1 VNNFAHTI
9 DRFEPL
15 LLAVFVPIALL
26 GWLYGFVAKA
36 GTRRRLMAWE
46 PIDQDARFVLGLG
59 VFGAVLGG
67 MFMVGSYVNTATLDE
82 TSSRL
87 SAKIERVNVDGK
99 LFEKGDDLVR
109 ALKQM
114 SNTGAHHSSPEQTF
128 EIILSTQS
136 GPINFVLRRDSRNPH
151 EYWVFYDG
159 FRSTQTWNAA
169 RIFTDVLDSR

>member
-15 LLAVFVPIALL
+15 LLAVFVPVALL
-26 GWLYGFVAKA
+26 GWFYGFVAKA

-59 VFGAVLGG
+59 VFGAILGG
-67 MFMVGSYVNTATLDE
+67 TFMVGSYVNAAALDE
-82 TSSRL
+82 ISSRL
-87 SAKIERVNVDGK
+87 SAKIERVTVNGQ
-99 LFEKGDDLVR
+99 LFENGDVLVN
-109 ALKQM
+109 ALKHM

-128 EIILSTQS
+128 EIILASQS
-136 GPINFVLRRDSRNPH
+136 GSINFVLRRDSQNPH

-159 FRSTQTWNAA
+159 FRSTQTRDVA
-169 RIFTDVLDSR
+169 RVFTDVLDTK